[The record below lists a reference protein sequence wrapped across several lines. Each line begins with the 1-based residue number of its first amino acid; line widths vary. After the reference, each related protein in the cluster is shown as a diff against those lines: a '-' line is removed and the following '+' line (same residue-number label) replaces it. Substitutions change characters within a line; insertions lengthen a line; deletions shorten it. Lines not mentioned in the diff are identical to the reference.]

1 MVINE
6 ISDWIKYLL
15 SVIPGRTGMYLRILY
30 VSISMKKLVKVS
42 ISHGTILNGLKNI
55 KFGTNVNFGHNSFIS
70 ATQGSIKIGD
80 NFFANNNIHLN
91 GDLGG
96 DIIIGNDVLI
106 GPNVVFRSSNHNWNL
121 KEVPIREQGNKIGD
135 IIIEND
141 VWIGA
146 NCVIL
151 PNVRIGE
158 GAVIAAGSIVN
169 KNIKPFSLY
178 GGVPAKFIKKR

>member
-1 MVINE
+1 M
-6 ISDWIKYLL
+6 
-15 SVIPGRTGMYLRILY
+15 
-30 VSISMKKLVKVS
+30 
-42 ISHGTILNGLKNI
+42 
-55 KFGTNVNFGHNSFIS
+55 
-70 ATQGSIKIGD
+70 
-80 NFFANNNIHLN
+80 N

-121 KEVPIREQGNKIGD
+121 KEVPIRQQGNKIGD

>member
-1 MVINE
+1 MLFL
-6 ISDWIKYLL
+6 D
-15 SVIPGRTGMYLRILY
+15 PR
-30 VSISMKKLVKVS
+30 
-42 ISHGTILNGLKNI
+42 
-55 KFGTNVNFGHNSFIS
+55 
-70 ATQGSIKIGD
+70 
-80 NFFANNNIHLN
+80 
-91 GDLGG
+91 
-96 DIIIGNDVLI
+96 IIIEFKRS
-106 GPNVVFRSSNHNWNL
+106 PNQVTR
-121 KEVPIREQGNKIGD
+121 NKIGD